1 MTNETYGPQ
10 TSAWAKLEEKA
21 ALLREASITSMFA
34 DDPMRGKKF
43 SREAAG
49 IFFDFSR
56 QRFSYDI
63 FEKLIALA
71 EETNVRAGIERMFSG
86 EHVNNTEDR
95 PAMHVALRRP
105 VDSSARVDGED
116 VMPFVEAE
124 HKKIRSLVNQ
134 VRAGEL
140 HGHTGKPITDVVNI
154 GIGGSYIGPLMSTEA
169 LAEYQAAELDLHFI
183 SGVGGVELSDILGKI
198 DVETTLFIVCSKS
211 FTTSETLMNAR
222 VARDWVY
229 SMGGERAI
237 KAQFVAVSSNNQAMN
252 EFGIAQD
259 KRFLLPDWVGGRY
272 SIWSGVGLALAL
284 KIGWELFEEFLA
296 GAHEMDKHFLEA
308 PTDKNLPIVLA
319 LIGIWNRNFLKIS
332 NHAILPYHHRLRFL
346 PAYFQQLEME
356 SNGKSVRR
364 NGEPVQCDTCP
375 IIWGEL
381 GSNAQHSFYQ
391 LLHQGTEKVAIDFFL
406 PVLSGVQHQEHH
418 DVLAA
423 NCLAQSWALAE
434 GDSEPIHCSPH
445 QNYSG
450 DRPSTLIIFERI
462 DPATLGSLIALYEHK
477 VYVQG
482 LIWDVNSF
490 DQWGVQ
496 LGKRLVSGVGG
507 FISEQDSVGPPVL
520 GEALTRLRK
529 WNGGLGFK

>member
-21 ALLREASITSMFA
+21 AFLGETSIASMFA
-34 DDPMRGKKF
+34 DDPMRGEKF
-43 SREAAG
+43 SREASG
-49 IFFDFSR
+49 VFFDFSR
-56 QRFSYDI
+56 QRLSSDI
-63 FEKLIALA
+63 FETLIALA
-71 EETNVRAGIERMFSG
+71 EETDVRSGIERMFSG
-86 EHVNNTEDR
+86 EHVNNTEDL

-105 VDSSARVDGED
+105 VDIPACVDGEN

-124 HKKIRSLVNQ
+124 HTKMRSLVNQ
-134 VRAGEL
+134 LRAGQL

-154 GIGGSYIGPLMSTEA
+154 GIGGSYIGPLMATEA
-169 LAEYQAAELDLHFI
+169 LAEYQATELDLHFI
-183 SGVGGVELSDILGKI
+183 SGVGGVELSEILGQV
-198 DVETTLFIVCSKS
+198 DVETTLFIVCSKA
-211 FTTSETLMNAR
+211 FTTSETLMNAQ

-237 KAQFVAVSSNNQAMN
+237 EVQFVAISSNNQAMN

-259 KRFLLPDWVGGRY
+259 KRFLLPGWVGGRY

-284 KIGWELFEEFLA
+284 KIGWEFFEEFLA
-296 GAHEMDKHFLEA
+296 GAYEMDKHFLEA
-308 PTDKNLPIVLA
+308 PTDKNLPILLA
-319 LIGIWNRNFLKIS
+319 LIGVWNRNFLEIS

-375 IIWGEL
+375 IVWGEL

-418 DVLAA
+418 DVLVA

-434 GDSEPIHCSPH
+434 GNSESIDCSPH
-445 QNYSG
+445 QNNSG

-496 LGKRLVSGVGG
+496 LGKRLASGAGSIVS
-507 FISEQDSVGPPVL
+507 EMDSAGPPVL
-520 GEALTRLRK
+520 GGALARLRK
-529 WNGGLGFK
+529 